1 MNLVQAVIH
10 VILWK
15 KIINEP
21 LSDQCQ
27 IAAQYEIQR
36 IFYEVSGPSLNFMV
50 KMEAFEPFG
59 PHCFKYKQEFE
70 IEKLESLEYIGK
82 ELYVKVKGINT
93 PCRKH
98 YVAPLLIFRL

>member
-59 PHCFKYKQEFE
+59 PHCFKYKQEYE
-70 IEKLESLEYIGK
+70 IGELKSLEYIGK
-82 ELYVKVKGINT
+82 ELYVKVKGIDT
-93 PCRKH
+93 PCRTNF
-98 YVAPLLIFRL
+98 VAPLKIIRL